1 MNYDRPA
8 LLDHLAAAYVLGTL
22 GPRARRRFERLC
34 RTLPAAADAVRDW
47 ERRLAPLAAPLPPV
61 RPSAQLWRA
70 IEARTVAART
80 HVAEPV
86 EPAGGARRRGGGWF
100 GPAFG
105 FACGLVLAVGLLRLY
120 PQALV
125 PAAPPAEE
133 TPLPASYVGLLA
145 TPDGTPMLLAS
156 VPRHGRRL
164 TLKLLHPIDAP
175 IGRVAVLW
183 ALPPG
188 GAPFVLGAMPV
199 LGKGELELAASAEEL
214 LSTVSR
220 LGLSFEADVPA
231 AGARPGAFTLTGHC
245 VKLW

>member
-1 MNYDRPA
+1 MNYDRPE

-22 GPRARRRFERLC
+22 GSRARRRFERLC

-80 HVAEPV
+80 HVAEPA
-86 EPAGGARRRGGGWF
+86 EPAGGARRGGGWF
-100 GPAFG
+100 GLAFG
-105 FACGLVLAVGLLRLY
+105 FACGLMLAVGLLRLY
-120 PQALV
+120 PEVLV
-125 PAAPPAEE
+125 PAAPPADEAA
-133 TPLPASYVGLLA
+133 LPASYVGLLA
-145 TPDGTPMLLAS
+145 APDGTPMLLAS
-156 VPRHGRRL
+156 APRQGRRL

-175 IGRVAVLW
+175 IGRIAVLW
-183 ALPPG
+183 ALPSG
-188 GAPFVLGAMPV
+188 SAPFVLGTLPV
-199 LGKGELELAASAEEL
+199 LGRNELELAASAEEL